1 MGRTLRSLA
10 AASVAAAVWAGL
22 AGAVAAGDVTAT
34 VRDESGQPVEDAVVA
49 AVPEGQGVIP
59 PAGRGHETV
68 DQINLEFVPYVKAIL
83 VGSPVYFPNKDNVR
97 HHVYS
102 FSPAK
107 RFELPLYAGTP
118 AEPIVFDR
126 AGIVTIGCNIHD
138 WMVGHVYVA
147 ATPHL
152 AVTGAD
158 GRARL
163 SDLPGGRYAVR
174 VWHPRMEGSEDV
186 TSRPVSLERA
196 GSVDLTWQVK
206 LRPALR
212 PRRAPVPGQRG
223 YR

>member
-1 MGRTLRSLA
+1 MSATCRWLA
-10 AASVAAAVWAGL
+10 AVSAMAAVSAGPARL
-22 AGAVAAGDVTAT
+22 VAAGAVLAV
-34 VRDESGQPVEDAVVA
+34 VRDQRDQPVADAVVS
-49 AVPEGQGVIP
+49 AVPQGRAAARP
-59 PAGRGHETV
+59 PARGREVV
-68 DQINLEFVPYVKAIL
+68 DQIDLEFVPPVKPIL

-118 AEPIVFDR
+118 ADPVVFDR
-126 AGIVTIGCNIHD
+126 PGIVTIGCNIHD
-138 WMVGHVYVA
+138 WMIGYIYVA
-147 ATPHL
+147 ETPYLAATD
-152 AVTGAD
+152 AA

-163 SDLPGGRYAVR
+163 DDLPPGRYTVR
-174 VWHPRMEGSEDV
+174 VWHPRMEAAEDA

-196 GSVDLTWQVK
+196 GAHDLAWRLQLK
-206 LRPALR
+206 PLMR

>member
-1 MGRTLRSLA
+1 MGRTLRSLT
-10 AASVAAAVWAGL
+10 AASVAAVVWAGL
-22 AGAVAAGDVTAT
+22 GSSVGAGDVAAT
-34 VRDESGQPVEDAVVA
+34 VRDERGQPVEDAVVS
-49 AVPEGQGVIP
+49 AVPEGRGVAP
-59 PAGRGHETV
+59 PPGRGREIV

-107 RFELPLYAGTP
+107 RFELPLYEGTP
-118 AEPIVFDR
+118 AEPVVFDR
-126 AGIVTIGCNIHD
+126 VGIVTIGCNIHD
-138 WMVGHVYVA
+138 WMIGHIYVA

-152 AVTGAD
+152 ATTDAA

-163 SDLPGGRYAVR
+163 GDLPSGRYTVR
-174 VWHPRMEGSEDV
+174 VWHPRMEGSEDG
-186 TSRPVSLERA
+186 TSRPVSFERA
-196 GSVDLTWQVK
+196 ESVDLAWQLK

>member
-10 AASVAAAVWAGL
+10 AASLAAAVWAGL
-22 AGAVAAGDVTAT
+22 GGAAAAGDVQAT
-34 VRDESGQPVEDAVVA
+34 VRDESGQPVEDAVVS
-49 AVPEGQGVIP
+49 AVPESRGAAPSGS
-59 PAGRGHETV
+59 GREIV

-83 VGSPVYFPNKDNVR
+83 VGTPVYFPNKDNVR

-107 RFELPLYAGTP
+107 RFELPLYVGTP
-118 AEPIVFDR
+118 AEPVVFDR

-138 WMVGHVYVA
+138 WMIGHVYVA

-152 AVTGAD
+152 ATTGAD

-163 SDLPGGRYAVR
+163 GDLPGGRYAVR
-174 VWHPRMEGSEDV
+174 VWHPRMEGSEDG

-196 GSVDLTWQVK
+196 GSVDVTWQLK

-212 PRRAPVPGQRG
+212 PRRAPVPGQRS